1 MKKCPVCGTK
11 YANDK
16 EFCELDRAL
25 LVDCPEETEKRKEES
40 AVEPFNKKR
49 LLIACIYACGFIG
62 LIIVLYYWLGGGFSR

>member
-25 LVDCPEETEKRKEES
+25 LVECEDEKEKLKEETP
-40 AVEPFNKKR
+40 AEPFNKKR
-49 LLIACIYACGFIG
+49 LLIACIYACGFIA
-62 LIIVLYYWLGGGFSR
+62 LIIVLYYWLGGGFK

>member
-25 LVDCPEETEKRKEES
+25 LVECAEEPGELKEEKP
-40 AVEPFNKKR
+40 AEPFSKKR
-49 LLIACIYACGFIG
+49 LAVACIYACGFIG
-62 LIIVLYYWLGGGFSR
+62 LIILLYYWLGGGFSS